1 MARCN
6 RTFRFFENDV
16 TGQVEIRDVRSGM
29 QLDTMLMKLP
39 GNQVCAPK
47 KRAGSA
53 LVLLFISLLPIVTS
67 AAEVRIPEPPPIA
80 ATSWL
85 LIDAGSD
92 QVLVEHESHTPQPP
106 ASLTKIMTSYVV
118 AEEIEAGRV
127 KLTDMVP
134 ISVNAWKQE
143 GSRMFVREGT
153 EVVLED
159 LLRGVIIQ
167 SGNDATVAVAEHV
180 GGSEDAFAELM
191 NKHAKALGLRGT
203 HFVNSTGLP
212 AEGHA
217 TTAWDLAMLSKA
229 LINRHPDSYR
239 MYSEKTFRWNNIDQ
253 PNRNRLLWRDR
264 SVDGVKTGHTEQ
276 AGFCLVASAIR
287 DGMRLISVVMGTKD
301 DNARMDES
309 QKLLSYGFRH
319 YESRELYAADVVL
332 KQAEIFYG
340 ETDTIDLGIAK
351 PALVTFP
358 RGHYEDL
365 VVELETPKILE
376 APYALGAEVGMLR
389 VSIEGRKLL
398 EVPLVALSEVPEAG
412 AISQFFDFVYLFF
425 DGLFGDE

>member
-1 MARCN
+1 MA
-6 RTFRFFENDV
+6 
-16 TGQVEIRDVRSGM
+16 Q
-29 QLDTMLMKLP
+29 
-39 GNQVCAPK
+39 
-47 KRAGSA
+47 
-53 LVLLFISLLPIVTS
+53 
-67 AAEVRIPEPPPIA
+67 AAEVRIPAPPEIA

-92 QVLVEHESHTPQPP
+92 QILVEHEARTPQPP
-106 ASLTKIMTSYVV
+106 ASLTKIMTSYVA
-118 AEEIEAGRV
+118 AEEIEAGRL
-127 KLTDMVP
+127 KLTDKVL
-134 ISVNAWKQE
+134 ISEHAWKQE
-143 GSRMFVREGT
+143 GSRMFVQVGT
-153 EVVLED
+153 EVEVAD

-167 SGNDATVAVAEHV
+167 SGNDATVAIAEHI
-180 GGSEDAFAELM
+180 GGSEDAFAEMM
-191 NKHAKALGLRGT
+191 NKHARTLGLSGT
-203 HFVNSTGLP
+203 HYVNSTGLP
-212 AEGHA
+212 AEGHV

-239 MYSEKTFRWNNIDQ
+239 MYAEKSFRWNDIDQ

-264 SVDGVKTGHTEQ
+264 SVDGVKTGHTEE

-332 KQAEIFYG
+332 KQSEIWYG
-340 ETDTIDLGIAK
+340 ESDTIDLGLAK

-365 VVELETPKILE
+365 SVELEVPKILE
-376 APYALGAEVGMLR
+376 APYALGAEVGTLR
-389 VSIEGRKLL
+389 VSIDGRKLF
-398 EVPLVALSEVPEAG
+398 EAPLVALSEVPEGG
-412 AISQFFDFVYLFF
+412 AISRFIDFVYLFF
-425 DGLFGDE
+425 SQLFGDD